1 MKPSM
6 PRLIAFLSCW
16 LFAAMTYAA
25 SPPLLQRP
33 YDLDTGHG
41 VLRGT
46 LLLPQTASPP
56 PLALLV
62 AGSGPT
68 DRDGNNPEG
77 GNNAYLRRLAE
88 ALASNGIASLRYDK
102 RGIARSRDAA
112 PDERQL
118 SVDGYVDD
126 LVAWSDRLAEDPRF
140 GPQVLVG
147 HSEGALIASLAAPRS
162 KAAALVLIA
171 GSGRPI
177 DKVLREQLSVRLP
190 PPLLAK
196 ADAILDRLRGGH
208 QVPEVPAQLN
218 ALFRPSVQPYLISLF
233 RHDPARALAR
243 VRQPTLI
250 LQGTSDIQVDVADA
264 QALQRARPD
273 AELQL
278 ISGMN
283 HILRI
288 VPADVKK
295 QLASYNDPG
304 LPLARDLVQR
314 LVGFILR
321 TRPQTPSAEG
331 MS

>member
-1 MKPSM
+1 
-6 PRLIAFLSCW
+6 
-16 LFAAMTYAA
+16 
-25 SPPLLQRP
+25 
-33 YDLDTGHG
+33 
-41 VLRGT
+41 
-46 LLLPQTASPP
+46 
-56 PLALLV
+56 
-62 AGSGPT
+62 
-68 DRDGNNPEG
+68 
-77 GNNAYLRRLAE
+77 
-88 ALASNGIASLRYDK
+88 
-102 RGIARSRDAA
+102 
-112 PDERQL
+112 
-118 SVDGYVDD
+118 
-126 LVAWSDRLAEDPRF
+126 
-140 GPQVLVG
+140 
-147 HSEGALIASLAAPRS
+147 
-162 KAAALVLIA
+162 VLIA
-171 GSGRPI
+171 GSGRSI

-196 ADAILDRLRGGH
+196 ADAILDRLRGGQ
-208 QVPEVPAQLN
+208 QVPEVPAQLD

-233 RHDPARALAR
+233 HHDPARALAR

-278 ISGMN
+278 IAGMN
-283 HILRI
+283 HVLRI